1 MFESIRL
8 LKLHAMCQKKIS
20 SSHSICSSAG
30 IVYARYM
37 LVSFSFFLSFPY
49 FSLHKT
55 SKKQTGIFSIR
66 NLCIFYFLT
75 PEIHE
80 ILASR
85 LYFCIKLTLFICE
98 VNKNYLDALRICR
111 VIPQKFHSVS
121 VKIPAKYISQ
131 NFRPNF

>member
-8 LKLHAMCQKKIS
+8 LKLRAACSKIIS
-20 SSHSICSSAG
+20 SSRSICSSAE
-30 IVYARYM
+30 IVCARYM
-37 LVSFSFFLSFPY
+37 LVSFSILLSFPY

-55 SKKQTGIFSIR
+55 FKKRTGIFSMR

-98 VNKNYLDALRICR
+98 VNENYLDALRICR
-111 VIPQKFHSVS
+111 VILQKFYIIS
-121 VKIPAKYISQ
+121 VKIPANYISQ